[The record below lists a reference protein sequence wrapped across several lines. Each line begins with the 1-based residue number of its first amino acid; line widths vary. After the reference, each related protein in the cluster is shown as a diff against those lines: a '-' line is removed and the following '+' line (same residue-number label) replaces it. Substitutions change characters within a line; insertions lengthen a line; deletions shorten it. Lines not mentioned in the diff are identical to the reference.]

1 MLKKFLLF
9 LCLAAGIGLLTGCGK
24 EAASSSASSASNQI
38 PVTVSFQGMKL
49 IAEAVGGD
57 KISVDTVIPDGTEPH
72 DFELKGDDI
81 KHIAEARVFIYN
93 GLGMEPW
100 AQKAVQ
106 AAGNSNLIVVEAS
119 KDVNPIMNQ
128 DPEEVKEHG
137 EYDPHA
143 WLSIKVA
150 DIEAAHIR
158 DALIQAD
165 PGNKDYFEKRYNAF
179 HDQLSSLYKEYASK
193 LQSAPRKNLVT
204 GHAAFAYLCRDF
216 GLHQE
221 SVEDTFASGEP
232 SAQKLAELVEYCR
245 QNGVKTVFS
254 ESMVSPAVS
263 RTLADETG
271 AKVQVLYTMED
282 SGDGKDYIDMMRENL
297 SAIEKGLSE

>member
-119 KDVNPIMNQ
+119 KDVNPIMNEDAQ
-128 DPEEVKEHG
+128 EVKEHG
-137 EYDPHA
+137 AYDPHA
-143 WLSIKVA
+143 WLSVKSA
-150 DIEAAHIR
+150 DTEAAHIR

-165 PGNKDYFEKRYNAF
+165 PQNKEYFQQRYETFHNQLNA
-179 HDQLSSLYKEYASK
+179 LYKEYAP
-193 LQSAPRKNLVT
+193 QFQAAPRKDVVT

-216 GLHQE
+216 GLRQE
-221 SVEDTFASGEP
+221 SVEDAFASGEP
-232 SAQKLAELVEYCR
+232 SAQKLAELVEYCKK
-245 QNGVKTVFS
+245 NDVKTIYS

-263 RTLADETG
+263 HTLGDETG
-271 AKVQVLYTMED
+271 ARVQVLYTMED
-282 SGDGKDYIDMMRENL
+282 SGDG
-297 SAIEKGLSE
+297 